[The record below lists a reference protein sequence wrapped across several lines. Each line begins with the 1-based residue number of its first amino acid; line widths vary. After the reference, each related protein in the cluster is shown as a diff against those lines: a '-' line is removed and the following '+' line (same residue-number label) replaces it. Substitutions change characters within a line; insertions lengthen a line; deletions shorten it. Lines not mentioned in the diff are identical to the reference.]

1 MPPVKAKLENLVSGD
16 SVAFQFN
23 PTEYALTRAVNWKA
37 ANEKGANVPKQEFEG
52 GQPTQL
58 VLKLMFD
65 TTDTGEDVR
74 KQTNKLWDLTMVDA
88 RTKDSRTKKGRP
100 PHCRFTWGNVWSFE
114 AVVTNINQ
122 NFTLFLEDGT
132 PIRTTV
138 DVTLKQVKDVKSFP
152 AQNPTSGGLPDQRT
166 HVVRQGER
174 LDTIAN
180 EEYGDPAAWRH
191 VAAANNI
198 ENPRKMK
205 PGTVLSLPPIGN

>member
-1 MPPVKAKLENLVSGD
+1 MPPVKAKIENLVTGD
-16 SVAFQFN
+16 SVVFHFN
-23 PTEYALTRAVNWKA
+23 PTEYALTRAVTWKA

-65 TTDTGEDVR
+65 TTDTGNDVR
-74 KQTNKLWDLTMVDA
+74 KDTNKLWDLTMVNDKL
-88 RTKDSRTKKGRP
+88 RDPKTKKGRP

-132 PIRTTV
+132 PVRTTV
-138 DVTLKQVKDVKSFP
+138 DVTMKQVKDQRSFP

-166 HVVRQGER
+166 HVIHYGER
-174 LDTIAN
+174 LDNIAT
-180 EEYGDPAAWRH
+180 EEYGDPAVWRH
-191 VAAANNI
+191 IAAHNDI
-198 ENPRKMK
+198 DNPKHLT
-205 PGTVLSLPPIGN
+205 PGTVLSLPPVVD